1 MLFLNIGYHLM
12 CSIFYIILRLDKK
25 EESKMIGTIAAI
37 LTTISFLPQA
47 YQVIKTKDTSSIS
60 LGMYIAFVLGVF
72 LWIIHGWNIQD
83 YNLIGANVIT
93 FIFASIILTY
103 KIKYK

>member
-1 MLFLNIGYHLM
+1 MF
-12 CSIFYIILRLDKK
+12 
-25 EESKMIGTIAAI
+25 GTIAAI
-37 LTTISFLPQA
+37 LTTLSFLPQA

-60 LGMYIAFVLGVF
+60 LGMYTMFVIGVF

-93 FIFASIILTY
+93 FVFASIILTY